1 MRTSVAVWDTQPVSA
16 EGLRSL
22 LGACPDL
29 EFLGASGSI
38 PGALESLD
46 FSQPALL
53 ILDKAFG
60 AQVVLDTLTGL
71 RTAGLPVAAV
81 VWGVSMTG
89 AEALRF
95 IQAGARGIIRKSTD
109 VDTLLVCLRS
119 VASGATWMEHN
130 LFHESRRAQGDL
142 RIGLTPREQQVME
155 LVGQGLKNREVA
167 SELGIRPGTV
177 KVHLKHVFEKTGVRG
192 RYGLALVGLDTATV
206 GTPLVMSQSA

>member
-1 MRTSVAVWDTQPVSA
+1 MRTSVAVWDTQPVTT

-29 EFLGASGSI
+29 EFLPAPGSI
-38 PGALESLD
+38 PGALESLG

-53 ILDKAFG
+53 VLDKAFG
-60 AQVVLDTLTGL
+60 AQVVLDTLSGL
-71 RTAGLPVAAV
+71 RMAGLPVAAV

-95 IQAGARGIIRKSTD
+95 IQAGARGIIRKSAD

-119 VASGATWMEHN
+119 VASGATWMEQH
-130 LFHESRRAQGDL
+130 LFHESRQAQGDF
-142 RIGLTPREQQVME
+142 RTGLTPREQQVME

-177 KVHLKHVFEKTGVRG
+177 KVHLKHIFEKTGVQG
-192 RYGLALVGLDTATV
+192 RYRLALAGLDTAAAV
-206 GTPLVMSQSA
+206 PPLVMSQSA